1 MTDYAKITVYV
12 KGGSYTLGAK
22 TKNKQTIHNFD
33 FYSKPLNLSGKWE
46 KKCTID
52 NIDSMI
58 KRMKCTINVIFD
70 KYLQQYSKKWNI
82 VNRTLDFDIT
92 VEKASEQSVQ
102 WCLDNL
108 TMSEFMN
115 MIKEFN

>member
-1 MTDYAKITVYV
+1 MTDYAKITIYV
-12 KGGSYTLGAK
+12 KCGSYTLGTK
-22 TKNKQTIHNFD
+22 TKYKQTVHNFD
-33 FYSKPLNLSGKWE
+33 FYSKPLDLSGKWE

-52 NIDSMI
+52 NIDS
-58 KRMKCTINVIFD
+58 TIEQLKNIINARFD
-70 KYLQQYSKKWNI
+70 KHLQLYDKKWI
-82 VNRTLDFDIT
+82 VVNRTLDFDII

-115 MIKEFN
+115 MMKDFN